1 MSVKLKAD
9 LALVSVCLA
18 WGISYLL
25 TDFCLTELGTF
36 TLNAFRFLLAF
47 FVAGA
52 LSFKMLKKVSRTTL
66 KFAAF
71 NGLFLFAV
79 YSCSTFGVLYT
90 SVSNA
95 GFLCCIAVLFTPFL
109 ELLFFKKSPPK
120 KTFFVAVVA
129 TVGIALLTLN
139 EQYRFAFG
147 DLICIACSI
156 FYAFYLMFTE
166 VAVKREEV
174 EAYHLGVFQLG
185 FTGLYCLAA
194 AFLLETPRLPP
205 TPAIWASA
213 IFLAVFCTGFAIVV
227 QSVAQKYTS
236 ATNVSVIFCL
246 EPLFAGIAAF
256 IFANERLLPRAYVG
270 AAILLLSL
278 LVMEVD
284 PGALLRKKNKA

>member
-1 MSVKLKAD
+1 MSTKAKAD
-9 LALVSVCLA
+9 LALTSVCLA

-25 TDFCLTELGTF
+25 TDFCLTEVGTF

-52 LSFKMLKKVSRTTL
+52 LAFKTLKKVSRTTL
-66 KFAAF
+66 RFAAL
-71 NGLFLFAV
+71 NGLFLLVV
-79 YSCSTFGVLYT
+79 YSCSSYGVLYT

-109 ELLFFKKSPPK
+109 EFFFFKKFPPK
-120 KTFFVAVVA
+120 KTFFVAAVA
-129 TVGIALLTLN
+129 TVGIALMTLD

-156 FYAFYLMFTE
+156 FYALYLMLTE
-166 VAVKREEV
+166 VAVKREDV
-174 EAYHLGVFQLG
+174 DAFHLGVFQLG
-185 FTGLYCLAA
+185 FTGLYC
-194 AFLLETPRLPP
+194 FVSCFIVETPRLPQS
-205 TPAIWASA
+205 TAFWASA
-213 IFLAVFCTGFAIVV
+213 IFLAVFCTGFAIIV

-256 IFANERLLPRAYVG
+256 FFANERLLPRAYAG

-284 PGALLRKKNKA
+284 LKALLKKE